1 MIDPDALASKM
12 TTNLLREGVSKGDS
26 DTTITSNKILS
37 KNSNNIVI
45 LSSGVPIL
53 HVIATPFPK
62 QWHKSGDNL
71 NTVHF
76 PTVEKLNK
84 IFRLFVAEYLQ
95 LPTQLWDEAEDDGVG
110 SDNEPR
116 ATIDRKH
123 KWKSDYI

>member
-1 MIDPDALASKM
+1 MYS
-12 TTNLLREGVSKGDS
+12 
-26 DTTITSNKILS
+26 LS
-37 KNSNNIVI
+37 KLSYLYIYFTAPIPKAYDPADYYFVGALIALSSAIFSAANNIVI

-62 QWHKSGDNL
+62 QWHKIGDNL

-95 LPTQLWDEAEDDGVG
+95 LPTQL
-110 SDNEPR
+110 
-116 ATIDRKH
+116 
-123 KWKSDYI
+123 